1 MCGNLGL
8 RGLCGPCSNSLSF
21 ESVTITAATSG
32 IWGAK
37 QKCMARAQNV
47 ADAPFW
53 MSATTRMMLGPP
65 VVEVSLR
72 AIHLVLTIFRP
83 IVRA

>member
-1 MCGNLGL
+1 METSDCADSVGL
-8 RGLCGPCSNSLSF
+8 ARTACRSK
-21 ESVTITAATSG
+21 SVTITAATSG

-83 IVRA
+83 IVRT

>member
-1 MCGNLGL
+1 MWKPRTARTLWALLEQLVVRVSDNHCGNVWNL
-8 RGLCGPCSNSLSF
+8 
-21 ESVTITAATSG
+21 
-32 IWGAK
+32 GAK
-37 QKCMARAQNV
+37 QKCMARVRNV